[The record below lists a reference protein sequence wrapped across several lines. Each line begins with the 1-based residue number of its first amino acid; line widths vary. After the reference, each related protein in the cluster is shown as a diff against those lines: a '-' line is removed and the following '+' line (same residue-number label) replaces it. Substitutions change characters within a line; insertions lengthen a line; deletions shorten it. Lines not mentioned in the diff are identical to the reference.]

1 MPYRTAA
8 VDPGIIP
15 LGSEILLI
23 DKSGDVVMEAV
34 AQDIGS
40 AVKGKIIDIYVGE
53 GQKAYKAAVDWGR
66 KEMIA
71 VYKK

>member
-23 DKSGDVVMEAV
+23 DKSGDVVMEVV

-53 GQKAYKAAVDWGR
+53 GQKPIKRLWIGAGR
-66 KEMIA
+66 R
-71 VYKK
+71 